1 MTAHQIAWCSE
12 SFSSLISKDRRQGLG
27 ARDQEV
33 RSSGPPTPD
42 PQHPSMVQAK
52 KALAK
57 KTRTR
62 KARAV
67 SSGRSTDYQNFIG
80 GRWVPSRSGEWI
92 ENRNPADVRD
102 VVGRFPLST
111 KEDVDAAVMAAGEAF
126 NHWRRTPAPRRA
138 EILFRLGEILIRD
151 KEKYTADMTREM
163 GKVLKEAGGDVQ
175 EAIDCTYYAAGEGRR
190 LHGFTTPAEMPNKFA
205 MCVRQP
211 VGLCGLI
218 TPWNFPM
225 AIPSWKLMPALVC
238 GNTVV
243 IKPAEETPLSTYNLV
258 KACEEAGVPPGV
270 VNLVMGRGSVVGTR
284 MTSHPSLRL
293 ISMTGSTETGR
304 VIASACA
311 ERNAICSL
319 EMGGKN
325 AIIIMDDADIDNAI
339 EGAVWGAFGT
349 SGQRCT
355 ASSRLIVHKRVYL
368 QFVKKL
374 AERAKALRVGNGADP
389 QTDVGPVVNEDAVH
403 KIMDYIDIGQNEDG
417 ATLACGGHHLTKGD
431 YARGYFIAPTVF
443 TDVTPDMRVA
453 QEEIFGPVTSV
464 IPTNSLDEAIE
475 IANGVRYGL
484 SAAIYTQDV
493 NRAFHAMNET
503 YTGIFYVNASTI
515 GAEVHLPFG
524 GTKATG
530 NGHREA
536 GTQVLDIFSEWK
548 SVYFDYSGKLQRA
561 QIDEVEV

>member
-1 MTAHQIAWCSE
+1 MA
-12 SFSSLISKDRRQGLG
+12 
-27 ARDQEV
+27 
-33 RSSGPPTPD
+33 
-42 PQHPSMVQAK
+42 QAK

-57 KTRTR
+57 KVKSNKKSTRTR
-62 KARAV
+62 V
-67 SSGRSTDYQNFIG
+67 NSYQNFIG
-80 GRWVPSRSGEWI
+80 GCWVSSNSGEWI
-92 ENRNPADVRD
+92 ENRNPADTRD
-102 VVGRFPLST
+102 LVGRFPQST
-111 KEDVDAAVMAAGEAF
+111 ARDVDAAVAAAKEAF
-126 NHWRRTPAPRRA
+126 DGWRRTPAPKRA
-138 EILFRLGEILIRD
+138 EILFRAGEILIRD
-151 KEKYTADMTREM
+151 KEKYTRDMTREM

-205 MCVRQP
+205 ACVRQP

-243 IKPAEETPLSTYNLV
+243 IKPAEDTPLSTYNLV

-270 VNLVMGRGSVVGTR
+270 VNLVTGYGETVGASLSNHR
-284 MTSHPSLRL
+284 DLRL
-293 ISMTGSTETGR
+293 ISFTGSTETGR
-304 VIASACA
+304 TVAYACA

-325 AIIIMDDADIDNAI
+325 AIIIMDDADVDNAV
-339 EGAVWGAFGT
+339 EGSVWGAFGT

-355 ASSRLIVHKRVYL
+355 ASSRLIVHKKVYK
-368 QFVKKL
+368 QFAAKL
-374 AERAKALRVGNGADP
+374 VERTKALRVGNGSDP
-389 QTDVGPVVNEDAVH
+389 KVEVGPVINQDAVE
-403 KIMDYIDIGQNEDG
+403 KILSYIDIGQQEDG
-417 ATLACGGHHLTKGD
+417 ATRAYGGNRLSKGD
-431 YARGYFIAPTVF
+431 YAHGYYIEPTVF
-443 TDVTPDMRVA
+443 TDVAPDMRIA

-464 IPTNSLDEAIE
+464 IPTNSLEEAIE

-484 SAAIYTQDV
+484 SAAIYTADV
-493 NRAFHAMNET
+493 NRAFHAMDET
-503 YTGIFYVNASTI
+503 YTGIFYVNSATI

-548 SVYFDYSGKLQRA
+548 SVYVDYSGRLQRA
-561 QIDEVEV
+561 QIDNAKAMS

>member
-1 MTAHQIAWCSE
+1 
-12 SFSSLISKDRRQGLG
+12 
-27 ARDQEV
+27 
-33 RSSGPPTPD
+33 
-42 PQHPSMVQAK
+42 MVQAK
-52 KALAK
+52 KALARKVKSHK
-57 KTRTR
+57 KSTRTR
-62 KARAV
+62 V
-67 SSGRSTDYQNFIG
+67 NSYQNFIG
-80 GRWVPSRSGEWI
+80 GRWISSSSGELI
-92 ENRNPADVRD
+92 ENRNPADRRD
-102 VVGRFPLST
+102 LVGRFPQST
-111 KEDVDAAVMAAGEAF
+111 ATDVDAAVTAAKEAF
-126 NHWRRTPAPRRA
+126 DGWRRTPAPKRA
-138 EILFRLGEILIRD
+138 EILFRVGEILIRD
-151 KEKYTADMTREM
+151 KEKYTRDMTREM

-205 MCVRQP
+205 ACVRQP

-243 IKPAEETPLSTYNLV
+243 IKPAEDTPLSTYNLV

-270 VNLVMGRGSVVGTR
+270 VNLVTGYGETVGAAISGHR
-284 MTSHPSLRL
+284 DLRL
-293 ISMTGSTETGR
+293 ISFTGSTETGR
-304 VIASACA
+304 TVAYACA

-325 AIIIMDDADIDNAI
+325 AIIIMDDADVDNAI
-339 EGAVWGAFGT
+339 EGSVWGAFGT

-355 ASSRLIVHKRVYL
+355 ASSRLIVHKKVYK
-368 QFVKKL
+368 QFASKL
-374 AERAKALRVGNGADP
+374 VERTKALRVGNGSHP
-389 QTDVGPVVNEDAVH
+389 KVEVGPVINQDAVE
-403 KIMDYIDIGQNEDG
+403 KILSYIDIGQNEDG
-417 ATLACGGHHLTKGD
+417 ATRACGGSQLTKGD
-431 YARGYFIAPTVF
+431 YTHGYYIEPTVF
-443 TDVTPDMRVA
+443 TDVTPDMRIA

-464 IPTNSLDEAIE
+464 IPTDSLEEAID

-484 SAAIYTQDV
+484 SAAIYTADV
-493 NRAFHAMNET
+493 NRAFHAMEET
-503 YTGIFYVNASTI
+503 YTGIFYVNSATI

-548 SVYFDYSGKLQRA
+548 SVYVDYSGRLQRA
-561 QIDEVEV
+561 QIDNAKAIG

>member
-1 MTAHQIAWCSE
+1 MA
-12 SFSSLISKDRRQGLG
+12 
-27 ARDQEV
+27 
-33 RSSGPPTPD
+33 
-42 PQHPSMVQAK
+42 QAK
-52 KALAK
+52 KALA
-57 KTRTR
+57 R
-62 KARAV
+62 KSRRPAARAATRARV
-67 SSGRSTDYQNFIG
+67 NTYHNFIG

-92 ENRNPADVRD
+92 ENRNPANVRD
-102 VVGRFPLST
+102 VVGRFPVST
-111 KEDVDAAVMAAGEAF
+111 KEDVDTAISAAGTAF
-126 NHWRRTPAPRRA
+126 NRWRQTPAPRRA
-138 EILFRLGEILIRD
+138 EILFRVGEILIRE
-151 KEKYTADMTREM
+151 KETYAADMTHEM

-225 AIPSWKLMPALVC
+225 AIPSWKLMPALIC

-243 IKPAEETPLSTYNLV
+243 IKPAEDTPLSTYNLV

-270 VNLVMGRGSVVGTR
+270 VNLVIGHGENVGAEITN
-284 MTSHPSLRL
+284 HPSLRL
-293 ISMTGSTETGR
+293 ISFTGSTEIGR
-304 VIASACA
+304 LVASACA
-311 ERNAICSL
+311 DRNAICSL

-325 AIIIMDDADIDNAI
+325 VIIVMDDADVDNAI
-339 EGAVWGAFGT
+339 EGTIWGAFGT

-355 ASSRLIVHKRVYL
+355 ASSRIVVHKKVYR
-368 QFVKKL
+368 QFAKKL
-374 AERAKALRVGNGADP
+374 VARAKALRVGNGADP
-389 QTDVGPVVNEDAVH
+389 KTEMGPVINEDAVH
-403 KIMDYIDIGQNEDG
+403 KIMSYIDIGKHEDG
-417 ATLACGGHHLTKGD
+417 AVLACGGNRLTKGE
-431 YARGYFIAPTVF
+431 YGRGYFIEPTVF
-443 TDVTPDMRVA
+443 TDVAPDMRIA

-464 IPTNSLDEAIE
+464 IPTDSLDEAIE

-548 SVYFDYSGKLQRA
+548 SVYVDYSGKLQRA
-561 QIDEVEV
+561 QIDNVIEEI